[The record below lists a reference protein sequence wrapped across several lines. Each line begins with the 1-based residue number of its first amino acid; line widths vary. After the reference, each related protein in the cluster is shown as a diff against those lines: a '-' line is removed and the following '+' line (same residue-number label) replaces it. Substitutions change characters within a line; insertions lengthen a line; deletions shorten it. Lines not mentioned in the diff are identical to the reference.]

1 MCQEAKEYVEFDVKY
16 FSENIRSGILLM
28 LGNFSSIILTG
39 MDRWFI
45 KFLMD
50 TVAFAEYSFAV
61 SIENFI
67 NFAVTPVSTTLYN
80 YFCGSVTNQQIKQVR
95 NLVSVFSAFLIT
107 AAFPAKFILETY
119 LNKYIAAADVIFTC
133 LSVSS
138 FSFR

>member
-1 MCQEAKEYVEFDVKY
+1 
-16 FSENIRSGILLM
+16 
-28 LGNFSSIILTG
+28 
-39 MDRWFI
+39 
-45 KFLMD
+45 MD

-119 LNKYIAAADVIFTC
+119 LNKYIAAADVIFY
-133 LSVSS
+133 LFVGQF